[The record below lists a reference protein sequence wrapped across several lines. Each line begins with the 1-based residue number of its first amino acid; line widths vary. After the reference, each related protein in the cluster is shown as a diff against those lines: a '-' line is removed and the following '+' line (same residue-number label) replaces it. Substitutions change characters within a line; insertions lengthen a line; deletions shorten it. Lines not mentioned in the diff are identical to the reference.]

1 MILIS
6 KDIFILLD
14 VKYQRKSLVYNFK
27 IKRKTLK
34 RIFYNDSVLL
44 ISLNDEN
51 LERTENVTL
60 RVL

>member
-1 MILIS
+1 MNKIITKYMILIS

-34 RIFYNDSVLL
+34 RIFYND
-44 ISLNDEN
+44 
-51 LERTENVTL
+51 
-60 RVL
+60 